1 MATMHCLVATPT
13 RELFSGEVHYASV
26 PSVEG
31 DYGVLPGHEMIVS
44 MNRAGGL
51 CTLHLDEAGTQTE
64 TFILLEGLTQFSDNI
79 LTVLGRFG
87 RNVKDID
94 RDKVA
99 AKAEKMRAH
108 IEELKAVSEDDQDK
122 AELEISQLRLQWYEL
137 QVQYVDSHK

>member
-51 CTLHLDEAGTQTE
+51 CTLHLDEAGT
-64 TFILLEGLTQFSDNI
+64 
-79 LTVLGRFG
+79 
-87 RNVKDID
+87 
-94 RDKVA
+94 
-99 AKAEKMRAH
+99 
-108 IEELKAVSEDDQDK
+108 
-122 AELEISQLRLQWYEL
+122 
-137 QVQYVDSHK
+137 